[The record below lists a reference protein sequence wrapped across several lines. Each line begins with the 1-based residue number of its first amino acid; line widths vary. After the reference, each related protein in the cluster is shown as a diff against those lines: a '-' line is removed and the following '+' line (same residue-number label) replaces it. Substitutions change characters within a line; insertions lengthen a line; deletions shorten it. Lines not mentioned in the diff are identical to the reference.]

1 MNMISILLYILI
13 WNSAKIQAGGKKVEP
28 GFEYSSGKNS
38 QWLSV
43 DDLKKLL
50 KDVEEH

>member
-1 MNMISILLYILI
+1 MISILLYILI
-13 WNSAKIQAGGKKVEP
+13 WTGGIQAGGKKVEP